1 VTTSGSNIARS
12 GFKNE
17 DDVVYHFNNWKIS
30 NLAQKWLSDL
40 NVRPEILECVFAE
53 RIHGEKTDVK
63 LSLKI
68 SGFNK
73 PYNLQVKLVSIDKGF
88 NQVDKRWVDDYHELW
103 EFPKEVFIALKK
115 FTGEIKPLG
124 NCRDKKKR
132 RLFFDEL
139 ENHEQ
144 SQLVSFFSNK
154 KIKIVQDVV
163 QGRGPLA
170 ANYVLVVDKSTQT
183 VSSKVIPINQAIKI
197 MSSGPV
203 EISPRGSLRIG
214 KILMQRKGGDSG
226 RPTANM
232 LQFKEDPKEFLV

>member
-1 VTTSGSNIARS
+1 MA
-12 GFKNE
+12 
-17 DDVVYHFNNWKIS
+17 
-30 NLAQKWLSDL
+30 
-40 NVRPEILECVFAE
+40 NVGI
-53 RIHGEKTDVK
+53 
-63 LSLKI
+63 
-68 SGFNK
+68 
-73 PYNLQVKLVSIDKGF
+73 
-88 NQVDKRWVDDYHELW
+88 
-103 EFPKEVFIALKK
+103 
-115 FTGEIKPLG
+115 
-124 NCRDKKKR
+124 KKKR

-144 SQLVSFFSNK
+144 SQLLSFFSNK

-163 QGRGPLA
+163 QGRGLFA
-170 ANYVLVVDKSTQT
+170 ANYVLVVDKSAQT
-183 VSSKVIPINQAIKI
+183 VSSKIIPINQAIKI